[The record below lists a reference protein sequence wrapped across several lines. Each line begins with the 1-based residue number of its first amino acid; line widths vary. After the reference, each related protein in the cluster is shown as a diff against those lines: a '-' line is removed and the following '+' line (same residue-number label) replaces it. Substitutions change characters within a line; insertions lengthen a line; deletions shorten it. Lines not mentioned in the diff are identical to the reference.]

1 MQESCWFDIVWIM
14 KVLIIEDDQFYA
26 KIYRKKFE
34 VEGHQVESCP
44 DGEEGFE
51 TAKKFLPDVILLDI
65 MMPKMDGFEVL
76 DKLRAEPHTAQIPV
90 VMMTNLSTEEDKA
103 KAQQKGATLYI
114 VKSDLTPSQ
123 VTTAIKAALPESKS
137 AKAA

>member
-1 MQESCWFDIVWIM
+1 M

-26 KIYRKKFE
+26 KIYKKKFE
-34 VEGHQVESCP
+34 VEGHVVEACF
-44 DGEEGFE
+44 DGEAGL
-51 TAKKFLPDVILLDI
+51 AKLKEFAPDIILLDI
-65 MMPKMDGFEVL
+65 MMPKLDGFEVL
-76 DKLRAEPHTAQIPV
+76 EQIKANPSFKNIPV

-103 KAQQKGATLYI
+103 KAQEKGAQLYI

-123 VTTAIKAALPESKS
+123 VITAIKGAVNLKPSLPSPAP